1 MNIYEQVMLVLGK
14 VFLTGFLFFLLGLGF
29 GILDRLTHRRI
40 FGKIGG
46 VNMWIGVGLG
56 YFSVLAMLAVLIF
69 GTWT

>member
-29 GILDRLTHRRI
+29 GILDRLTHRDV

-56 YFSVLAMLAVLIF
+56 CFSVLAMLAVLIF